1 MKVLDLFC
9 GAGLV
14 ADGLLAAG
22 VETLIGVDLKRQ
34 PRYPAEAAFLQ
45 ADVLAL
51 NDRFLDWFDV
61 IWASP
66 PCLKDTALHASA
78 RREQAAHGA
87 ELTDHAD
94 LISPTRDKLKAWAAR
109 TGGKW
114 VIENVYTA
122 PLIEPVVLNG
132 FMFELGATVAGV
144 RYHLERKRKFET
156 NWPLV
161 PPWFERQAPVIGVYG
176 GHARLRSAKYGGRKT
191 GDFPGVEDKTALMRE
206 AMGVDRYVTGEEAS
220 QGIPPAYSRY
230 VMEQLLKHMEGECPR
245 SAI

>member
-1 MKVLDLFC
+1 MRVLDLFA

-14 ADGLLAAG
+14 ADGLHAAG
-22 VETLIGVDLKRQ
+22 LEPWGVDSAPQ
-34 PRYPAEAAFLQ
+34 PRYPGPFLRH
-45 ADVLAL
+45 DAL
-51 NDRFLDWFDV
+51 TLDERFLDAFPF

-87 ELTDHAD
+87 EMTEHAD
-94 LISPTRDKLKAWAAR
+94 LISPTRAMLKRWAER
-109 TGGKW
+109 TGGLW

-122 PLIEPVVLNG
+122 PLIEPVALNG
-132 FMFELGATVAGV
+132 FMFDLGATVGGV

-176 GHARLRSAKYGGRKT
+176 GHARLRSARFGGRKT

-206 AMGVDRYVTGEEAS
+206 AMGLTRYVTGAECS
-220 QGIPPAYSRY
+220 QGIPPAFSEY
-230 VMEQLLKHMEGECPR
+230 VATQMVEYAEARRAGDR
-245 SAI
+245 